1 METDEF
7 TKYNTTNVST
17 SNHTGKEWVLVHEY
31 CLCRVC
37 KHVPSAFPMLY
48 QVSVQENTQQ
58 VPAWPAHARGEND
71 VSRCLMCCIC
81 SLLCDFTRHRLF
93 SSVRNLVIQHPTPAM
108 RDFQPMAALQKN
120 RWQIKRTRRQPS
132 PEPPLMC
139 ESMGEGTHQLL
150 KQWFLLYIGRFQ
162 TAPFK
167 QALYIYIYQT
177 YVSKKS
183 WLWCLHLKNGR
194 HMTTSIISAHLKNA
208 WVVGSGAIHDCSKHE
223 VPIALSPLAS
233 GRRDPPVIR
242 KNIIPKE
249 LDEKLWCSGRKGWA
263 WQFFLPLKKNRYSL
277 CMSLPFFWWGGGEYI
292 NNPYHPEK
300 PEQFLLIQGVWDG

>member
-1 METDEF
+1 MTNQA
-7 TKYNTTNVST
+7 NTAATLPRTSLNVWEHGGRNSSIAQTMVFALYWKISNSSIQTST
-17 SNHTGKEWVLVHEY
+17 V
-31 CLCRVC
+31 
-37 KHVPSAFPMLY
+37 
-48 QVSVQENTQQ
+48 
-58 VPAWPAHARGEND
+58 
-71 VSRCLMCCIC
+71 
-81 SLLCDFTRHRLF
+81 
-93 SSVRNLVIQHPTPAM
+93 
-108 RDFQPMAALQKN
+108 
-120 RWQIKRTRRQPS
+120 
-132 PEPPLMC
+132 
-139 ESMGEGTHQLL
+139 
-150 KQWFLLYIGRFQ
+150 
-162 TAPFK
+162 
-167 QALYIYIYQT
+167 YIYIYQT

-277 CMSLPFFWWGGGEYI
+277 CMSLPFFWWGGGIY
-292 NNPYHPEK
+292 K
-300 PEQFLLIQGVWDG
+300 

>member
-167 QALYIYIYQT
+167 QALYIYIYISNVCLKKVMVVVLT
-177 YVSKKS
+177 SKK
-183 WLWCLHLKNGR
+183 WTTYDDIHHLCPSEKR
-194 HMTTSIISAHLKNA
+194 LSCRVRSHTRLLKARSAHCTFATCFRTK
-208 WVVGSGAIHDCSKHE
+208 GSSC
-223 VPIALSPLAS
+223 
-233 GRRDPPVIR
+233 DP
-242 KNIIPKE
+242 
-249 LDEKLWCSGRKGWA
+249 EK
-263 WQFFLPLKKNRYSL
+263 
-277 CMSLPFFWWGGGEYI
+277 
-292 NNPYHPEK
+292 YHP
-300 PEQFLLIQGVWDG
+300 QGVGWKTLVFWKERVGLAVFFATEKKQV